1 LPAGDYNVY
10 TLQLSPHKGRHALT
24 QYLQHKN
31 DPAEIAEVFDEVTF
45 WASRF
50 GALLF
55 DNLQLRHDLGILDV
69 GCATGFPLFELAQAH
84 GPSCR
89 ATGIDIWRETLPRAQ
104 ARKRVYPQENV
115 SIVGADAASMPFP
128 AATFDLIVSNLGI
141 NNFADPE
148 AVMAECSRVAK
159 PGARLVLTTNLTG
172 HMREFYDAYRR
183 TLATLGLS
191 HRLDRLH
198 AQESHR
204 GTLDSVRT
212 LVESAGF
219 EPTKIIESSFKL
231 RFLNS
236 AAFFNHHLVKIGFL
250 DGWRGVLA
258 PGEESRV
265 FHALEE
271 ALDSI
276 ASDQGELH
284 MTIPMLYLEAEKG

>member
-1 LPAGDYNVY
+1 
-10 TLQLSPHKGRHALT
+10 LT

-31 DPAEIAEVFDEVTF
+31 DPAAIAEVFDEVTF

-55 DNLQLRHDLGILDV
+55 DNLQLHPKLRILDV

-104 ARKRVYPQENV
+104 ARKRIYHQENV
-115 SIVGADAASMPFP
+115 FIVGANAASMPFP
-128 AATFDLIVSNLGI
+128 AAIFDLIVSNLGI
-141 NNFADPE
+141 NNFADPQ
-148 AVMAECSRVAK
+148 AVMAECFRVAR

-172 HMREFYDAYRR
+172 HMREFYDVYRR
-183 TLATLGLS
+183 TLVTLDLS
-191 HRLDRLH
+191 HRLDRFH

-204 GTLDSVRT
+204 GTLDSMRT
-212 LVESAGF
+212 LIESAGF
-219 EPTKIIESSFKL
+219 EPTKVVESSLML
-231 RFLNS
+231 RFLES
-236 AAFFNHHLVKIGFL
+236 AALFKHHLVKIGFL

-258 PGEESRV
+258 PGEEGRV

-276 ASDQGELH
+276 ASEEGELL